1 LHVRLAISADIP
13 AMMELEQQIP
23 AAAHWSRLQYENL
36 FAAEPPSHSERLI
49 LVAEEFPHPGGSEQ
63 SDANRIFAFLVAHQ
77 IGAEWELENIVVAQ
91 NAQRNGVGT
100 RLLKQFIGHAYAQ
113 DAHSIFLE
121 VRESN
126 QNACGFYR
134 KAGFEECG
142 IRKGYYT
149 HPSESAI
156 LYRLSLS

>member
-1 LHVRLAISADIP
+1 
-13 AMMELEQQIP
+13 MMELEQHIP

-36 FAAEPPSHSERLI
+36 FAAEPPPHSERLI
-49 LVAEEFPHPGGSEQ
+49 LVAEEFPDPRRAEQ
-63 SDANRIFAFLVAHQ
+63 SEANRIFAFLAAHK
-77 IGAEWELENIVVAQ
+77 IEAEWELENIVVAQ
-91 NAQRNGVGT
+91 SAQRNGVGS
-100 RLLKQFIGHAYAQ
+100 RLLRQFIRHAQAE
-113 DAHSIFLE
+113 DARSIFLE

-126 QNACGFYR
+126 QNARGFYR

-149 HPSESAI
+149 RPLESAI